1 MPKAEKKTVVRK
13 FADNLWIYADDVFT
27 VILIVVA
34 FVTMIGV
41 LLGYAK

>member
-1 MPKAEKKTVVRK
+1 MPRAEKKTAIRR

-41 LLGYAK
+41 LLGYAR